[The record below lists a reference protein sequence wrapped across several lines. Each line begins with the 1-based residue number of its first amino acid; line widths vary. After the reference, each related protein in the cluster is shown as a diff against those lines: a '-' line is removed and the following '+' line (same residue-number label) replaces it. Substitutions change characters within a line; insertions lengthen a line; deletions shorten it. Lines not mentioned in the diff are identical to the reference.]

1 VLHTLV
7 VCLAM
12 VELMHAHTHTRSL
25 HSIDSAGIIKAV
37 LGRHHL
43 VHHGVGTEFCDLK
56 FKCPGPFDPN
66 GLWGVLP
73 SIFHVMLG
81 FTAGRAIKLY
91 GNKKAQCTA
100 RLLSWGLGWLL
111 AGVVLDRTGWIPIS
125 KTMWSISY
133 CFAMSGVATLLL
145 LLFFLMVDAN
155 SPMAVRCTAWR
166 GGILRIA
173 GQNSIALYV
182 ISESITPVLASF
194 CVSSGTSPGPA
205 CVATGGPNATDNTFV
220 GFILRGLWAIAGG
233 RWSNIGS
240 PVPPACA
247 GNFPTGSWSDCH
259 HWWVTSTLWSVLNVV
274 VIICLAIYF
283 DRKGITIKL

>member
-1 VLHTLV
+1 
-7 VCLAM
+7 
-12 VELMHAHTHTRSL
+12 
-25 HSIDSAGIIKAV
+25 
-37 LGRHHL
+37 
-43 VHHGVGTEFCDLK
+43 LK

-111 AGVVLDRTGWIPIS
+111 TGVVLDRTGWIPIS